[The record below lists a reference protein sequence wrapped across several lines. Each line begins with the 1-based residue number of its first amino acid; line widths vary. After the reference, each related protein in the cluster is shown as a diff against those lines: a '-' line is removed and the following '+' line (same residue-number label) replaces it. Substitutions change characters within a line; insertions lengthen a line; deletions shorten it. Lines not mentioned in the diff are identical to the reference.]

1 MKTPNSLEERMKS
14 WTPRPPSPHIEAH
27 LFRPPAQP
35 AAARKPS
42 FAWYQTLSITAAA
55 CLVMALTIFNV
66 TRLAGPGAS
75 TLGASFMP
83 WSNSYVAMISA
94 PHNTWTA
101 PILGWTN
108 IGGSGSSIRSF
119 DLINTNRPLR

>member
-1 MKTPNSLEERMKS
+1 MRS
-14 WTPRPPSPHIEAH
+14 WTPRSPSPHIEAQ
-27 LFRPPAQP
+27 LFRPPGHEQT
-35 AAARKPS
+35 ARKPS
-42 FAWYQTLSITAAA
+42 LAWYQTLGTTAAA
-55 CLVMALTIFNV
+55 CLVMVLTVLNA
-66 TRLAGPGAS
+66 TRLAGPGSS
-75 TLGASFMP
+75 TLAASLMP

-101 PILGWTN
+101 PILGWTH

>member
-1 MKTPNSLEERMKS
+1 MEERIRS
-14 WTPRPPSPHIEAH
+14 WTPRPPSPHIEAR
-27 LFRPPAQP
+27 LFRPPEQTQT
-35 AAARKPS
+35 ARKPAL
-42 FAWYQTLSITAAA
+42 AWYQTLGTTAAA
-55 CLVMALTIFNV
+55 CLVMVLTVLNV
-66 TRLAGPGAS
+66 SHLAGPGSA
-75 TLGASFMP
+75 TLAGSFMP

-108 IGGSGSSIRSF
+108 AGGSGSSIRSF

>member
-1 MKTPNSLEERMKS
+1 MRS
-14 WTPRPPSPHIEAH
+14 WTPRPPSPHIEAE
-27 LFRPPAQP
+27 LFRPQRQAQF
-35 AAARKPS
+35 ARRPS
-42 FAWYQTLSITAAA
+42 LAWYQTLGTTAAA
-55 CLVMALTIFNV
+55 CLILVLTILNM
-66 TRLAGPGAS
+66 TRLAGPGSA
-75 TLGASFMP
+75 TLAASFMP

-108 IGGSGSSIRSF
+108 LGGSGSSIRSF